1 MAADFFLQKETTLRR
16 KCVDK
21 KVSLGKVQV
30 VTGWQKPGQQKK
42 YLKFSALKKEEIKYP
57 FVLAFN
63 DLLYTLRINS
73 REGRRTEKR
82 GGGAKRIRTPQQ
94 GVWSSTSGNSYRT
107 SKNRYDLQ

>member
-1 MAADFFLQKETTLRR
+1 MAKTRTIEEIFKILCTK
-16 KCVDK
+16 
-21 KVSLGKVQV
+21 
-30 VTGWQKPGQQKK
+30 
-42 YLKFSALKKEEIKYP
+42 KKEEIKYP

-82 GGGAKRIRTPQQ
+82 GGGAKRIRTPNQ

-107 SKNRYDLQ
+107 SKNRYVLQ